1 MDLICF
7 GYEIGFCVSLV
18 CKLDVLPL
26 GDGLPLGDYQV
37 ISLMLIDANLEMFH
51 KISRLNDSVSGPQ

>member
-1 MDLICF
+1 M
-7 GYEIGFCVSLV
+7 
-18 CKLDVLPL
+18 LPL